1 MNGSYSILKE
11 FYSHEKSIHQ
21 EDSITGTVYTPNVI
35 ARQMIYYLLKNH
47 IEQNLDAFM
56 IESVNFDA
64 IYIDVYLHGNVQ
76 SQFQN
81 QAVALINVL
90 LPLKILDLSCGSGV
104 LLIAYIDFIDFL
116 IQYSKYD
123 KSEILQDLISNK
135 IYGIDID
142 AQALMGFEQI
152 LAEFA
157 LANDFVLNQTH
168 LHCANSLLEPLPI
181 KDVQFD
187 LIIGNP
193 PYIGEKNNLEW
204 FRPIKATEFGMSHYE
219 GKMDY
224 FYFFIYKGFELLKEN
239 GSLCYLSSN
248 YFLTADGA
256 MKLRRFI
263 KDDFNISYFIDY
275 GDKRIFPDRKLHAC
289 AYVLQKNKKQMI
301 QVYDDAYHLIKAIST
316 EQVNNSDGTFKF
328 IISDNSITILNAMVE
343 NKLTTLGK
351 AYTINQGIVSGSD
364 KQFVYH
370 IDEQLALPD
379 PVKSYLVPFY
389 KNSDVKHFYTNDE
402 TPLSLLYVDRP
413 DVAQE
418 LIDWLKPFESK
429 LSKRREVIKNIRAW
443 YTLTWPRT
451 QSIFTSEKIV
461 VPQRARTNRFAYS
474 SKPFYA
480 SADVYFITSNHN
492 SPYSLKVL
500 TLILNA
506 SLYFHWLTHMGKR
519 KGNLLELYA
528 TPLKEI
534 PIPVLEASVLA
545 KFTEWGTELY
555 DSGKKLEETRIA
567 EIMSEVEL
575 LLRSAF
581 KIDLKAHY

>member
-11 FYSHEKSIHQ
+11 FYSHERSIHH
-21 EDSITGTVYTPNVI
+21 EDSIAGTVYTPNVI

-47 IEQNLDAFM
+47 IVQNLDAFM

-64 IYIDVYLHGNVQ
+64 IYIDEYLQGNVQ
-76 SQFQN
+76 GQFHK
-81 QAVALINVL
+81 QAVALLNVL
-90 LPLKILDLSCGSGV
+90 IPLKILDLSCGSGV
-104 LLIAYIDFIDFL
+104 LLIAYIDFFDFL
-116 IQYSKYD
+116 IQYSKYENR
-123 KSEILQDLISNK
+123 EILQDLIANK
-135 IYGIDID
+135 IYGVDID
-142 AQALMGFEQI
+142 PDALSGFKQI
-152 LAEFA
+152 LTEFA
-157 LANDFVLNQTH
+157 LANNFVLNQPH
-168 LHCANSLLEPLPI
+168 LYCANSLLLPFP
-181 KDVQFD
+181 VQGAFFD

-204 FRPIKATEFGMSHYE
+204 FRPIKATEFGMSYYE

-263 KDDFNISYFIDY
+263 KEQFNISYFIDY

-289 AYVLQKNKKQMI
+289 AYVLQKNKTHMI
-301 QVYDDAYHLIKAIST
+301 QVYDESYQFIKAISP
-316 EQVNNSDGTFKF
+316 EQVNNYDGTFKF
-328 IISDNSITILNAMVE
+328 ILSDNSLIILNSMIE

-351 AYTINQGIVSGSD
+351 AYTINQGVVSGSD

-370 IDEQLALPD
+370 IDQLSAFPD
-379 PVKSYLVPFY
+379 TVKSYLVPFY
-389 KNSDVKHFYTNDE
+389 KNSDVKHFYTNDD
-402 TPLSLLYVDRP
+402 TSLRLLYVDRS

-429 LSKRREVIKNIRAW
+429 LSKRREVIKSIRAW

-474 SKPFYA
+474 NKTFYA
-480 SADVYFITSNHN
+480 SADVYFITSNQN

-506 SLYFHWLTHMGKR
+506 SLYFNWLTHMGKR

-534 PIPVLEASVLA
+534 PIPVLEASVLS
-545 KFTEWGTELY
+545 KFTEWGSELY
-555 DSGKKLEETRIA
+555 DSGIKLEEARIA
-567 EIMSEVEL
+567 EIMTEVDC
-575 LLRSAF
+575 LLRNAF
-581 KIDLKAHY
+581 KIDLKAQY